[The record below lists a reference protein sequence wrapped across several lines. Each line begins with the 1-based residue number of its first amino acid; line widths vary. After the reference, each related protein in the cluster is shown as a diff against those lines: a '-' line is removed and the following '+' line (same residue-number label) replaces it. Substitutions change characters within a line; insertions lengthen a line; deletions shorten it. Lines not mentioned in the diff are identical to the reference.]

1 MLSTSYKNQII
12 KLEIAIRK
20 FVLIPYAGTVQRF
33 GNISAANCRIIPFT
47 MVFTLYSSSRFG
59 KIIGCVAYIFDTA

>member
-1 MLSTSYKNQII
+1 
-12 KLEIAIRK
+12 
-20 FVLIPYAGTVQRF
+20 
-33 GNISAANCRIIPFT
+33 